1 MAHAYDLFER
11 HRADFGVAEERYEG
25 VGDFDLNWA
34 LDYLVG
40 IRMF

>member
-1 MAHAYDLFER
+1 MAHAYDLLER
-11 HRADFGVAEERYEG
+11 YRPEFGVAEERYEG
-25 VGDFDLNWA
+25 VGDFDLDCS